1 MVTLR
6 LVDGK
11 LSLLVEFGPQKF
23 LDIWLG
29 KKMLEISGEITFLV
43 NIRSQESKRRF
54 LHIAKGEG
62 VRELALGLMRNEGP
76 NSGMVCAAHGAE
88 AEPKHI
94 NGMATKSKPS
104 PLSCMTQPHSSARMQ
119 LARNHGEE
127 RLK

>member
-11 LSLLVEFGPQKF
+11 LSVLVEFGLQKL

-29 KKMLEISGEITFLV
+29 EKMLEISGEITFLV

-54 LHIAKGEG
+54 LHIAKGNS
-62 VRELALGLMRNEGP
+62 VRELALALMRNERP
-76 NSGMVCAAHGAE
+76 NSGMVSAAHGAE

-94 NGMATKSKPS
+94 NGMATKSKRTIPVELHYPAAFKCANGIKQKS
-104 PLSCMTQPHSSARMQ
+104 W
-119 LARNHGEE
+119 
-127 RLK
+127 

>member
-11 LSLLVEFGPQKF
+11 LSVLVEFGLQEF

-43 NIRSQESKRRF
+43 NIRSQESNHRF

-62 VRELALGLMRNEGP
+62 VRELALGLMRNERP
-76 NSGMVCAAHGAE
+76 NSGMVSAAHAAE

-94 NGMATKSKPS
+94 NGMATKSKRTIPVELHDPAAFKRANAIS
-104 PLSCMTQPHSSARMQ
+104 QKPW
-119 LARNHGEE
+119 
-127 RLK
+127 